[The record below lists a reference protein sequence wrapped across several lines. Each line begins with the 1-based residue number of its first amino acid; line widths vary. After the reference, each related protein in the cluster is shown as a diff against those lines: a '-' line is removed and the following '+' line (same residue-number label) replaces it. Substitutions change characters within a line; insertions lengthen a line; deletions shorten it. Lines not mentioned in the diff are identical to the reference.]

1 MKFLKSGMTRREA
14 LKVGAVAG
22 AGLAFG
28 RVPAF
33 AGTADPMIADLI
45 SKPIPSSGE
54 LIPVIGIGT
63 ARYFD
68 AQVTDEEMI
77 VRREVIEQLTRLGGA
92 LIDTAAAYGRG
103 VSESLVGDLVS
114 EVGNRDKLFLATK
127 VGKTNVE
134 EGIAEM
140 EASFR
145 KLKTDVIDLMQVH
158 NLLGTKEMLPVMREW
173 RAEGRFRYI
182 GVTTSR
188 DRQYTDF
195 VAMMEEEELD
205 FIQVDY
211 SLANRTAAE
220 RILPLAADRGM
231 AVLVNLPYGRGRLFR
246 AVGDRPLPEWV
257 SEFGAETWGQFFLK
271 YIVSHPAV
279 TCAIPGTYKME
290 YLEDNL
296 AAARGELPEASLR
309 KRMENFY
316 DSL

>member
-1 MKFLKSGMTRREA
+1 MTRREA
-14 LKVGAVAG
+14 LKVGATAG

-33 AGTADPMIADLI
+33 ANTPDLI
-45 SKPIPSSGE
+45 SKPIPSTGE
-54 LIPVIGIGT
+54 MIPVVGIGT

-68 AQVTDEEMI
+68 AQVSDEEMI
-77 VRREVIEQLTRLGGA
+77 VRREVIEQLPKLGGM
-92 LIDTAAAYGRG
+92 LIDTAAGYGRG
-103 VSESLVGDLVS
+103 VAESLVGDLVAD
-114 EVGNRDKLFLATK
+114 VGNRNQLFLATK
-127 VGKTNVE
+127 VRKSSVD
-134 EGIAEM
+134 EGIQEM

-145 KLKTDVIDLMQVH
+145 KLKTNIIDLMQVH
-158 NLLGTKEMLPVMREW
+158 NLVGVTEMLSIMREW
-173 RAEGRFRYI
+173 KAEGRFRYI
-182 GVTTSR
+182 GVTTSS

-195 VAMMEEEELD
+195 IAMMKREELD

-246 AVGDRPLPEWV
+246 AVGDRPLPEWA
-257 SEFGAETWGQFFLK
+257 SQFGAKTWGQFFLK

-279 TCAIPGTYKME
+279 TCAIPGTYKMT

-296 AAARGELPEASLR
+296 GAATGELPVAGLR
-309 KRMENFY
+309 KRMEEYY
-316 DSL
+316 DAL

>member
-1 MKFLKSGMTRREA
+1 MTRREA

-33 AGTADPMIADLI
+33 AGTADLTIADLI

-68 AQVTDEEMI
+68 AQVTDEDMI

-231 AVLVNLPYGRGRLFR
+231 AVLVNLPYGRGRLFQ